1 MSVHVHLKQ
10 VSTTFNLTHN
20 VVFFY
25 YPLSVCLRTLK
36 IGQVSRGKRAE
47 TWQPFASPE
56 KNRNLELF
64 RGICILKATI

>member
-25 YPLSVCLRTLK
+25 YPLSACLRTLK
-36 IGQVSRGKRAE
+36 TGQVSRGKRAE
-47 TWQPFASPE
+47 TWQPFASLR
-56 KNRNLELF
+56 KNA
-64 RGICILKATI
+64 I